1 MYKYIKDGVV
11 FTQNEINRMKIDN
24 PISLGFK
31 VVQDIIPEHDSYRVK
46 VIRTEEIVDGKYV
59 YVEEPLTIE
68 ERTIRIKASSK
79 QMLFT
84 IDKYLDTAIVKI
96 KEYDNR
102 DAIGKYLLPGNPF
115 FDEVSK
121 ISLWIAN
128 TYILCNSLVADIIE
142 NDKDVPS
149 IEEVISS
156 IPDPDFLT
164 EEEFEAVYKHA
175 TLEPHNCLY
184 INTHPTTSKDKR
196 LRRNFDV
203 LLSIVFGHQT
213 ID

>member
-96 KEYDNR
+96 
-102 DAIGKYLLPGNPF
+102 
-115 FDEVSK
+115 
-121 ISLWIAN
+121 
-128 TYILCNSLVADIIE
+128 
-142 NDKDVPS
+142 
-149 IEEVISS
+149 
-156 IPDPDFLT
+156 
-164 EEEFEAVYKHA
+164 
-175 TLEPHNCLY
+175 
-184 INTHPTTSKDKR
+184 
-196 LRRNFDV
+196 
-203 LLSIVFGHQT
+203 
-213 ID
+213 

>member
-24 PISLGFK
+24 PISLGFN
-31 VVQDIIPEHDSYRVK
+31 VVQDIVPEHDSYRVK

-68 ERTIRIKASSK
+68 ERTIRIKDSSK
-79 QMLFT
+79 QMLLT

-128 TYILCNSLVADIIE
+128 TYILCKGLVTDIIE

-149 IEEVISS
+149 IEEVISR

-164 EEEFEAVYKHA
+164 EEELVKFKELWISYDYSFQQ
-175 TLEPHNCLY
+175 EY
-184 INTHPTTSKDKR
+184 IYNR
-196 LRRNFDV
+196 E
-203 LLSIVFGHQT
+203 
-213 ID
+213 IDYAN

>member
-68 ERTIRIKASSK
+68 ERTIRVKASSK

-102 DAIGKYLLPGNPF
+102 DAIGKYLLPGNPLPFWF
-115 FDEVSK
+115 FHLK
-121 ISLWIAN
+121 LYN
-128 TYILCNSLVADIIE
+128 HLGYHKLDIFVNLI
-142 NDKDVPS
+142 
-149 IEEVISS
+149 
-156 IPDPDFLT
+156 
-164 EEEFEAVYKHA
+164 
-175 TLEPHNCLY
+175 
-184 INTHPTTSKDKR
+184 
-196 LRRNFDV
+196 
-203 LLSIVFGHQT
+203 
-213 ID
+213 

>member
-1 MYKYIKDGVV
+1 
-11 FTQNEINRMKIDN
+11 
-24 PISLGFK
+24 
-31 VVQDIIPEHDSYRVK
+31 
-46 VIRTEEIVDGKYV
+46 
-59 YVEEPLTIE
+59 
-68 ERTIRIKASSK
+68 
-79 QMLFT
+79 MLFT

-128 TYILCNSLVADIIE
+128 TYILCNSLIADIIE

-164 EEEFEAVYKHA
+164 EEELVKFKELWISYDYSFQQ
-175 TLEPHNCLY
+175 EYMYN
-184 INTHPTTSKDKR
+184 R
-196 LRRNFDV
+196 E
-203 LLSIVFGHQT
+203 
-213 ID
+213 IDYAN

>member
-11 FTQNEINRMKIDN
+11 FTQNEINRMK
-24 PISLGFK
+24 K

-96 KEYDNR
+96 KENDNR

-164 EEEFEAVYKHA
+164 EEELVKFKELWISYDYSFQQ
-175 TLEPHNCLY
+175 EYMYN
-184 INTHPTTSKDKR
+184 R
-196 LRRNFDV
+196 E
-203 LLSIVFGHQT
+203 
-213 ID
+213 IDYAN